1 MYLLVMKQL
10 ITMLLIVLSGFIV
23 AKCFKVGDKEQKFL
37 SKLLLYFINPCLVVS
52 SFNLD
57 FDLLK
62 LKQLGFVAAISL
74 IVHGL
79 MILLGLLFTLS
90 KDEAKHDLNILDR
103 VGTAF
108 TNCGFVGIPLIRGVF
123 GDEGVFYLMGYLI
136 IFNLLIWTYGYH
148 QLSGTINLKKI
159 ITNPN
164 IIAVCIGLVI
174 FCLPVTLP
182 EFIAKPVSM
191 IGDLNTATSMILL
204 GILFADF
211 KKPEIS
217 KQVLTEGEETK
228 VSGGQVKDTDEKTK
242 TSGAYFI
249 FRIAKFSFVRLVIC
263 ALVNLIFLTLIF
275 KGLSALHFFSCLGNV
290 DAMRMMIFVTL
301 ICSMCPAA
309 TSISSLA
316 CVFDKDTSYAS
327 LMVTI
332 TSVVCM
338 VTIPTFV
345 AIAEK
350 VI

>member
-1 MYLLVMKQL
+1 M
-10 ITMLLIVLSGFIV
+10 
-23 AKCFKVGDKEQKFL
+23 A
-37 SKLLLYFINPCLVVS
+37 
-52 SFNLD
+52 D
-57 FDLLK
+57 FDALK

-74 IVHGL
+74 VVHGL
-79 MILLGLLFTLS
+79 MILVGLLFTLS
-90 KDEAKHDLNILDR
+90 KDEAKRDLNILDR

-211 KKPEIS
+211 KKPEIN
-217 KQVLTEGEETK
+217 KQVLTENEQKQTVGEQPK
-228 VSGGQVKDTDEKTK
+228 A
-242 TSGAYFI
+242 SGAYFV
-249 FRIAKFSFVRLVIC
+249 FRIAKFSAVRLVVC
-263 ALVNLIFLTLIF
+263 AIVNLIFLMLIF
-275 KGLSALHFFSCLGNV
+275 KGVSALQVFACLGTP

-338 VTIPTFV
+338 VTIPMFV
-345 AIAEK
+345 ALAER

>member
-90 KDEAKHDLNILDR
+90 KDEAKRDLNILDR

-182 EFIAKPVSM
+182 
-191 IGDLNTATSMILL
+191 SMILL

-228 VSGGQVKDTDEKTK
+228 VSGGQVKDTDEKNK

>member
-10 ITMLLIVLSGFIV
+10 ITMLLIVLSGFIF

-37 SKLLLYFINPCLVVS
+37 SKMLLYFINPCLVVS
-52 SFNLD
+52 SFNLE
-57 FDLLK
+57 FDALK

-79 MILLGLLFTLS
+79 MILVGLLFTLS
-90 KDEAKHDLNILDR
+90 KNEAKRDLNILDR

-191 IGDLNTATSMILL
+191 IGDLNTATS
-204 GILFADF
+204 
-211 KKPEIS
+211 S
-217 KQVLTEGEETK
+217 
-228 VSGGQVKDTDEKTK
+228 
-242 TSGAYFI
+242 
-249 FRIAKFSFVRLVIC
+249 
-263 ALVNLIFLTLIF
+263 
-275 KGLSALHFFSCLGNV
+275 H
-290 DAMRMMIFVTL
+290 
-301 ICSMCPAA
+301 
-309 TSISSLA
+309 
-316 CVFDKDTSYAS
+316 
-327 LMVTI
+327 
-332 TSVVCM
+332 
-338 VTIPTFV
+338 
-345 AIAEK
+345 
-350 VI
+350 

>member
-10 ITMLLIVLSGFIV
+10 ITMLLIVLSGFIF
-23 AKCFKVGDKEQKFL
+23 AKSFKVGDKEQKFL
-37 SKLLLYFINPCLVVS
+37 SKMLLYFINPCLVVS

-57 FDLLK
+57 FDPLK

-74 IVHGL
+74 VIHGL
-79 MILLGLLFTLS
+79 MILVGLAFTLS
-90 KDEAKHDLNILDR
+90 KDKTKRDLNILDR

-164 IIAVCIGLVI
+164 IIAVCIGIVI

-182 EFIAKPVSM
+182 EFVAKPISM

-217 KQVLTEGEETK
+217 KPVLTENDQEQAVGEETK
-228 VSGGQVKDTDEKTK
+228 A
-242 TSGAYFI
+242 SGAF
-249 FRIAKFSFVRLVIC
+249 FALRIAKFSLVRLVVC
-263 ALVNLIFLTLIF
+263 ALVNLLILALIF
-275 KGLSALHFFSCLGNV
+275 KGLSSLQVFSCLGNV
-290 DAMRMMIFVTL
+290 EAMRMMLFVVL

-316 CVFDKDTSYAS
+316 CVLDKDTSYAS

-345 AIAEK
+345 ALAEK
-350 VI
+350 FM

>member
-23 AKCFKVGDKEQKFL
+23 ARCFKVGDKEQKFL
-37 SKLLLYFINPCLVVS
+37 SKMLLYFINPCLVVS
-52 SFNLD
+52 SFNLE
-57 FDLLK
+57 FDALK

-79 MILLGLLFTLS
+79 MILVGLLFTLS
-90 KDEAKHDLNILDR
+90 KDEAKRDLNILDR

-191 IGDLNTATSMILL
+191 IGDLNTAASMILL

-211 KKPEIS
+211 KKPE
-217 KQVLTEGEETK
+217 
-228 VSGGQVKDTDEKTK
+228 GGQAK
-242 TSGAYFI
+242 TSGAYFV
-249 FRIAKFSFVRLVIC
+249 FRIAKFSAVRLVVC
-263 ALVNLIFLTLIF
+263 AIVNLIFLMLIF
-275 KGLSALHFFSCLGNV
+275 KGVSALQIFACLGNP

-338 VTIPTFV
+338 VTIPMFV
-345 AIAEK
+345 ALAER

>member
-23 AKCFKVGDKEQKFL
+23 ARCFKVGDKEQKFL
-37 SKLLLYFINPCLVVS
+37 SKMLLYFINPCLVVS
-52 SFNLD
+52 SFNLE
-57 FDLLK
+57 FDALK

-79 MILLGLLFTLS
+79 MILVGLLFTLS
-90 KDEAKHDLNILDR
+90 KDEAKRDLNILDR

-204 GILFADF
+204 GMLFADF
-211 KKPEIS
+211 KKPE
-217 KQVLTEGEETK
+217 
-228 VSGGQVKDTDEKTK
+228 GGQAK
-242 TSGAYFI
+242 TSGAYFV
-249 FRIAKFSFVRLVIC
+249 FRIAKFSAVRLVVC
-263 ALVNLIFLTLIF
+263 AIVNLIFLMLIF
-275 KGLSALHFFSCLGNV
+275 KGVSALQNFACLGNT

-338 VTIPTFV
+338 VTIPMFV
-345 AIAEK
+345 ALAEK
-350 VI
+350 IM

>member
-23 AKCFKVGDKEQKFL
+23 ARCFKVGDKEQKFL
-37 SKLLLYFINPCLVVS
+37 SKMLLYFINPCLVVS
-52 SFNLD
+52 SFNLE
-57 FDLLK
+57 FDALK

-79 MILLGLLFTLS
+79 MILVGLLFTLS
-90 KDEAKHDLNILDR
+90 KDEAKRDLNILDR

-211 KKPEIS
+211 KKPE
-217 KQVLTEGEETK
+217 
-228 VSGGQVKDTDEKTK
+228 GGQAK
-242 TSGAYFI
+242 TSGAYFV
-249 FRIAKFSFVRLVIC
+249 FRIAKFSAVRLVVC
-263 ALVNLIFLTLIF
+263 AIVNLIFLMLIF
-275 KGLSALHFFSCLGNV
+275 KGVSALQIFACLGNP

-338 VTIPTFV
+338 VTIPMFV
-345 AIAEK
+345 ALAER

>member
-23 AKCFKVGDKEQKFL
+23 ARCFKVGDKEQKFL
-37 SKLLLYFINPCLVVS
+37 SKMLLYFINPCLVVS
-52 SFNLD
+52 SFNLE
-57 FDLLK
+57 FDALK
-62 LKQLGFVAAISL
+62 LKQLGFVAVISL

-79 MILLGLLFTLS
+79 MILVGLLFTLS
-90 KDEAKHDLNILDR
+90 KDEAKRDLNILDR

-211 KKPEIS
+211 KKPEC
-217 KQVLTEGEETK
+217 
-228 VSGGQVKDTDEKTK
+228 GQAK
-242 TSGAYFI
+242 TSGAYFV
-249 FRIAKFSFVRLVIC
+249 FRIAKFSAVRLVVC
-263 ALVNLIFLTLIF
+263 AIVNLIFLMLIF
-275 KGLSALHFFSCLGNV
+275 KGVSALQIFACLGNP

-338 VTIPTFV
+338 VTIPMFV
-345 AIAEK
+345 ALAER

>member
-23 AKCFKVGDKEQKFL
+23 ARCFKVGDKEQKFL
-37 SKLLLYFINPCLVVS
+37 SKMLLYFINPCLVVS
-52 SFNLD
+52 SFNLE
-57 FDLLK
+57 FDALK
-62 LKQLGFVAAISL
+62 LKQLCFVAAISL

-79 MILLGLLFTLS
+79 MILVGLLFTLS
-90 KDEAKHDLNILDR
+90 KNEAKRDLNILDR

-211 KKPEIS
+211 KKPE
-217 KQVLTEGEETK
+217 V
-228 VSGGQVKDTDEKTK
+228 GQAK
-242 TSGAYFI
+242 TSGAYFV
-249 FRIAKFSFVRLVIC
+249 FRIAKFSAVRLVVC
-263 ALVNLIFLTLIF
+263 AIVNLIFLMLIL
-275 KGLSALHFFSCLGNV
+275 KGVSALQIFACLGNP

-338 VTIPTFV
+338 VTIPMFV
-345 AIAEK
+345 ALAER

>member
-10 ITMLLIVLSGFIV
+10 ITMLLIVLSGFIF

-37 SKLLLYFINPCLVVS
+37 SKMLLYFINPCLVVS

-57 FDLLK
+57 FDALK

-74 IVHGL
+74 VVHGL
-79 MILLGLLFTLS
+79 MILVGLLFTLS
-90 KDEAKHDLNILDR
+90 KDEAKRDLNILDR

-211 KKPEIS
+211 KKPE
-217 KQVLTEGEETK
+217 V
-228 VSGGQVKDTDEKTK
+228 GQAE
-242 TSGAYFI
+242 TSGAYFV
-249 FRIAKFSFVRLVIC
+249 FRIAKFSAVRLVVC
-263 ALVNLIFLTLIF
+263 AIVNLIFLMLIF
-275 KGLSALHFFSCLGNV
+275 KGVSALQIFACLGNP

-332 TSVVCM
+332 TSVACM
-338 VTIPTFV
+338 VTIPMFV
-345 AIAEK
+345 ALAER